1 MFLDNFS
8 VLKEKLEEAEF
19 VLIGLGEEWQVT
31 VEEMMQDVLFAQ
43 GYDKLEQC
51 GMLEQGLP
59 FLMKQYY
66 EQAIP
71 QSLEKAYGNLHD
83 LLEGKNYFIVS
94 MTMDSYLEKFHYDE
108 KRYVNPC
115 GNFTYL
121 QCDLGCDEK
130 LIPAKQLIPDFLQV
144 INSIGSEGK
153 LPEDLV
159 CKECGESMVFNN
171 IYAGK
176 YLEKGYLEQW
186 DIYMRWLQK
195 TVNRKLV
202 ILELG
207 VGMQFPTV
215 IRWPF
220 EKTVMYNQKATIF
233 RIHQNLPMLTQEI
246 AKQGYSCQKNSVDVI
261 STCKNESSSL

>member
-1 MFLDNFS
+1 MILDNIS
-8 VLKEKLEEAEF
+8 VLRDKLNEAEF

-31 VEEMMQDVLFAQ
+31 VDEMKQDTLFLRD
-43 GYDKLEQC
+43 YDKLEQA
-51 GMLEQGLP
+51 GMLDQGLP

-66 EQAIP
+66 EQEIP
-71 QSLEKAYGNLHD
+71 QKLKTAYENLHD
-83 LLEGKNYFIVS
+83 LLESKNYFIVS
-94 MTMDSYLEKFHYDE
+94 TTMDSYLEKLNFNV

-121 QCDLGCDEK
+121 QCDLGCDER
-130 LIPAKQLIPDFLQV
+130 LVPVKQLIPDFSQV
-144 INSIGSEGK
+144 INSISSERK
-153 LPEDLV
+153 LPENLV
-159 CKECGESMVFNN
+159 CEECGESMVFNN
-171 IYAGK
+171 IYARK

-186 DIYMRWLQK
+186 DIYMKWLQK

-233 RIHQNLPMLTQEI
+233 RIHQKLPMLTQEI